1 VCVLPCRTSTPC
13 TWKVMPSQ
21 YIYAHQ
27 ISTQHQ
33 CTIQDYFWSYAG
45 NSAGST
51 GGSKCTLLIDVNA
64 LPTAILPPRLLLHNL
79 ARRRGDALCD
89 IRTARKHGRCGR
101 DSPHDSEIHAKPR
114 AATNCHSN
122 KLGAAIQAEIY
133 VFFIAANNTRTPGH
147 PDDVVWPDL
156 PGLVGPKKT

>member
-33 CTIQDYFWSYAG
+33 CTIQDFFWSYAG
-45 NSAGST
+45 SSAGST
-51 GGSKCTLLIDVNA
+51 GGSKCALLIDVA
-64 LPTAILPPRLLLHNL
+64 LPTAALPPRLLLHNP